1 MCNTTS
7 GVNGSLA
14 WELIMGID
22 EPARKSKIGRQKARQ
37 KTNDGDFY
45 FFWLSKRGLTVEES
59 LTNVSSVKALA
70 LVTWIA
76 KEIPTVSFYTNWYC
90 CVVEGQ

>member
-14 WELIMGID
+14 WELIIGID

>member
-14 WELIMGID
+14 WELIIGID

-45 FFWLSKRGLTVEES
+45 FFWS
-59 LTNVSSVKALA
+59 
-70 LVTWIA
+70 
-76 KEIPTVSFYTNWYC
+76 
-90 CVVEGQ
+90 